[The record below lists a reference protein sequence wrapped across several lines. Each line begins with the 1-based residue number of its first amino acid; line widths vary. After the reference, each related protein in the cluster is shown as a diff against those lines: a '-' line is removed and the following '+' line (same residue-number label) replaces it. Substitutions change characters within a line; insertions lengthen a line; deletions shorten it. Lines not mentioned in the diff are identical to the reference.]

1 VEGHG
6 ICADSVTPSVA
17 KSSAGVNQEPI
28 MEEEQMYQTVSSAAV
43 HLKDNVTSLWRRRK
57 ESDTLRTLMESV
69 NQFNWVE
76 RVTDTLWRRRR
87 GVDGF
92 IGITDW
98 GRHNKNQERRFCF
111 FRSSYKN
118 LLTCGFLLENFLK
131 YVTESNNDFLLKLY
145 SSIIILTILF
155 ILFSISCPPIP
166 LLLLANSGVR
176 STFNQWIIK
185 WKDCLEASII
195 LS

>member
-1 VEGHG
+1 MCRQCHSISGQV
-6 ICADSVTPSVA
+6 ICRSQPRANN
-17 KSSAGVNQEPI
+17 GGG
-28 MEEEQMYQTVSSAAV
+28 QMYQTVSSAAV
-43 HLKDNVTSLWRRRK
+43 QLKDNVTSLWRRRE

-87 GVDGF
+87 DVDGF
-92 IGITDW
+92 IEITDW
-98 GRHNKNQERRFCF
+98 ERHNKNQERRFCF